1 MKNYLLIISMII
13 LSSCNEAFQV
23 QTNSLTPAAGD
34 ICSGKTILNVVG
46 TADCSGSGAGSSS
59 DPIMMLS
66 FASRKDNGSFPVT
79 APEFTAFFAAP
90 DRVVATLQDEAEE
103 NLIFTNNHSVIPNP
117 FNDSDGRYQMTD
129 YNGNPIAAS
138 TEKKHYLETIAK
150 NGPITARANIVVC
163 GSSGTIE
170 ARIAGC
176 ATLNGLWSFYD
187 GKKYGQDGEGDW
199 KLVSVVGAGPK
210 FEVWRDERTKLL
222 WSDKSS
228 ANYNWYQAAGYSKP
242 DGVSEIES
250 EFLSSPGTTD
260 PQLSSIMQPASPI
273 SVCPDVDA
281 GEIAAGGGTATYT
294 YVNPEADFKA
304 GLSHPETTWRLPSRN
319 DWLLAEVNGI
329 RKVLP
334 NMDGFYFWSSSS
346 VSSGRKYAWYFY
358 GGNGSMSGGNR
369 NVTRS
374 VRCVASSRD

>member
-1 MKNYLLIISMII
+1 MKTINLLIMTFILTSCQISDN
-13 LSSCNEAFQV
+13 SSVE
-23 QTNSLTPAAGD
+23 LAASGSD
-34 ICSGKTILNVVG
+34 ICAGKTILGIVG
-46 TADCSGSGAGSSS
+46 TANCSGSGSDS

-66 FASRKDNGSFPVT
+66 FASRKDNASFPITVL
-79 APEFTAFFAAP
+79 EFTAFFAAP
-90 DRVVATLQDEAEE
+90 PRVVASLEDEGEE
-103 NLIFTNNHSVIPNP
+103 NSTFTDNHSVIPNP
-117 FNDSDGRYQMTD
+117 FNDSDGRYQMAD

-150 NGPITARANIVVC
+150 NGPITTRANIVAC
-163 GSSGTIE
+163 GASGTIE
-170 ARIAGC
+170 ARIDDC
-176 ATLNGLWSFYD
+176 ATPNGLWSFYD

-199 KLVSVVGAGPK
+199 KLVSVLDNAGTK
-210 FEVWRDERTKLL
+210 YEIWRDERTKLL

-250 EFLSSPGTTD
+250 EFISSPGNAD
-260 PQLSSIMQPASPI
+260 PQMGTIMQPASPI

-294 YVNPEADFKA
+294 YVNPEANFKA
-304 GLSHPETTWRLPSRN
+304 GLSHPQTTWRLPSRS
-319 DWLLAEVNGI
+319 DWGLAEVNGI

-334 NMDGFYFWSSSS
+334 NMDDYFWSSSS
-346 VSSGRKYAWYFY
+346 GSYGRSDAWYFY
-358 GGNGSMSGGNR
+358 GYEGSLGYDYR
-369 NVTRS
+369 YRPYS